1 MLVFVRVVVLV
12 RMFVEVGMIG
22 AVSVRVVVFVGMRMA
37 AGIIMNMRV
46 LGAEKHL
53 ARCFP

>member
-37 AGIIMNMRV
+37 VRV
-46 LGAEKHL
+46 VMDVRMLGAEKDL
-53 ARCFP
+53 ARSSP